1 LTTGKIETRVGVKN
15 MTMKVEGVIKLP
27 KLSGTGLSK
36 TAKKEW
42 DRFMSKLDK
51 HEREHLVDTEKLAK
65 TMGVEI
71 MKIEGVGLGDD
82 EDIAFEAGKAAFI
95 ELYVASYRGK
105 KIAERITAAAK
116 KLDKA
121 SGHGAKH
128 GAVLNLDII

>member
-1 LTTGKIETRVGVKN
+1 
-15 MTMKVEGVIKLP
+15 MKVEGVIKLP

-36 TAKKEW
+36 TAKREW

-51 HEREHLVDTEKLAK
+51 HESEHLVDTEKLAK

-82 EDIAFEAGKAAFI
+82 EGKAFEPRKAAFI
-95 ELYVASYRGK
+95 ELFVASYSGK
-105 KIAERITAAAK
+105 KISDRISAAAK

-121 SGHGAKH
+121 SDHGAKH
-128 GAVLNLDII
+128 GAVLNLDIA